1 MPPWLAV
8 DHTEHQW
15 LTRKWTR
22 DLWQQLLCFSH
33 EAFQSPLFSKD
44 LTLLKIQPG
53 CLWISCIIPICSLFI
68 SYSEKEPLM
77 SHLRKPML
85 SAFNHPL
92 LIMLSLHAVGWGG
105 HSSPEGEEMAG
116 CWGWLA
122 APLLFSVFCEIPS
135 LWHGA
140 CHVQF
145 LQLYFFLLLGHIQQ
159 QFHLQVR
166 SSSNDVPKTRLFY
179 YNGPWKP
186 WGDPFI
192 IRS

>member
-15 LTRKWTR
+15 LTRKWSR

-33 EAFQSPLFSKD
+33 EAFHSPLFSKD

-85 SAFNHPL
+85 FAFNHPL

-105 HSSPEGEEMAG
+105 HSSPR
-116 CWGWLA
+116 WGWLA
-122 APLLFSVFCEIPS
+122 APLLFSVFYEIPKS
-135 LWHGA
+135 LTWCFSCPIPSVVFPPPAGPHSA
-140 CHVQF
+140 TVSPATKEFKQWCSQTKT
-145 LQLYFFLLLGHIQQ
+145 FLL
-159 QFHLQVR
+159 
-166 SSSNDVPKTRLFY
+166 
-179 YNGPWKP
+179 
-186 WGDPFI
+186 
-192 IRS
+192 